1 METLAR
7 LNRRA
12 LLIGALVCG
21 QALAADAAA
30 QTRPFANEERQ
41 PQSSS
46 PPPQQPKAA
55 AKPFRA
61 DPPPKRNPEARVVRC
76 RDLNR
81 DLQAVARLENRGG
94 NAQLMDSLRARRQ
107 SIYAEQAKARC

>member
-7 LNRRA
+7 LNRHA

-46 PPPQQPKAA
+46 PPPPKAA
-55 AKPFRA
+55 PKPFRA

-107 SIYAEQAKARC
+107 SIYDEQAKAGC